1 MFTLDS
7 FFHDV
12 CMCTWWRG
20 ASCHFLRSVVP
31 DVNISRR
38 LESFHLT
45 SLVFSSHSRI
55 RVTAAVEIHWV
66 LNGLSVLSYP
76 IDANGFDSLKMF
88 FKVKCFLWTAWPVC
102 YRWFSSR
109 SPKSNIYLRL
119 WTVCSLFSV
128 FTNSHWLMCKQVYMR
143 KDNGGKKLT
152 FVKSICPDFKDISIS
167 WSSLQVTQIY
177 ILSLISI

>member
-55 RVTAAVEIHWV
+55 HVTAAVEIHWV

-88 FKVKCFLWTAWPVC
+88 FKVKCFLWTAWPLC

-109 SPKSNIYLRL
+109 SQSPIFTSVSGQFAHFFVYLLIHIGSCANKCTCEKIMVEKSWHLLNLFVQISKISRYLDLHCRL
-119 WTVCSLFSV
+119 LK
-128 FTNSHWLMCKQVYMR
+128 FT
-143 KDNGGKKLT
+143 
-152 FVKSICPDFKDISIS
+152 FCP
-167 WSSLQVTQIY
+167 
-177 ILSLISI
+177 